1 MSATAAAAAIAPH
14 RFYYLHNF
22 CQALDWIRQRYS
34 DLLAA
39 PEYAWLQ
46 QFHALPQP
54 SQALL
59 VRMLMRRGPW
69 FRASKLQYDEI
80 GDTAQAAAPLLALQ
94 WLQAD
99 ADMDVATLFDL
110 YTRAELQHILRAQ
123 ALPAQQRK
131 QDWLQTLQAQGLPAR
146 PYAQWHPEATETG
159 WRLSDSTRTLCERF
173 RLMFFG
179 NLRQDWS
186 EFVLADLGIFRYESV
201 PLTPAAR
208 AFQCRENVDTY
219 LAMQVCREALH
230 AETVDA
236 AALMEQLAQCAS
248 SNPWLERRRSRLL
261 MQLGQ
266 ACEKARDWQAAQ
278 AVYAQCRYPG
288 ARHRLVRVLEL
299 QGEHAP
305 ALALAQAAL
314 QTPESEEE
322 QQKLQRMLPRLLR
335 HTGTPAPRQRARAAV
350 VEDSMRIDI
359 CLPLP
364 ATACS
369 VEVALRNHWHADDA
383 PVFYVENTLIT
394 ALFGLL
400 CWPAIFAPVQGAF
413 FHPFQSA
420 PADFSTPDFV
430 PRRADVFAQCLAQLQ
445 DGRYRATIVQR
456 FADKHGLQNPFVVW
470 QVLDAEVLQLAL
482 DCIPATH
489 LQRMFERL
497 LADPRNH
504 RTGLPDL
511 IRFWPAEQRYAMVE
525 VKAPGDKLQD
535 NQIRWLQ
542 FFAQHG
548 IPAQV
553 CHVTWHTEAA
563 TALCA

>member
-186 EFVLADLGIFRYESV
+186 EFVLADLGIFAMKACHSPRLRAPSSAV
-201 PLTPAAR
+201 KMWTPISPCRSAAR
-208 AFQCRENVDTY
+208 LCTRKRW
-219 LAMQVCREALH
+219 M
-230 AETVDA
+230 
-236 AALMEQLAQCAS
+236 
-248 SNPWLERRRSRLL
+248 
-261 MQLGQ
+261 
-266 ACEKARDWQAAQ
+266 
-278 AVYAQCRYPG
+278 
-288 ARHRLVRVLEL
+288 
-299 QGEHAP
+299 
-305 ALALAQAAL
+305 
-314 QTPESEEE
+314 
-322 QQKLQRMLPRLLR
+322 LR
-335 HTGTPAPRQRARAAV
+335 H
-350 VEDSMRIDI
+350 
-359 CLPLP
+359 
-364 ATACS
+364 
-369 VEVALRNHWHADDA
+369 
-383 PVFYVENTLIT
+383 
-394 ALFGLL
+394 
-400 CWPAIFAPVQGAF
+400 
-413 FHPFQSA
+413 
-420 PADFSTPDFV
+420 
-430 PRRADVFAQCLAQLQ
+430 
-445 DGRYRATIVQR
+445 
-456 FADKHGLQNPFVVW
+456 
-470 QVLDAEVLQLAL
+470 
-482 DCIPATH
+482 
-489 LQRMFERL
+489 
-497 LADPRNH
+497 
-504 RTGLPDL
+504 
-511 IRFWPAEQRYAMVE
+511 
-525 VKAPGDKLQD
+525 
-535 NQIRWLQ
+535 
-542 FFAQHG
+542 
-548 IPAQV
+548 
-553 CHVTWHTEAA
+553 
-563 TALCA
+563 